1 MARILLLLI
10 IGFIIYLLFRGFVR
24 ANTRKDDG
32 PHAAATDRG
41 EDMVTC
47 TRCGV
52 NMPRSEAK
60 EQEGR
65 MVCANN
71 PQCR

>member
-10 IGFIIYLLFRGFVR
+10 IGFILYFLFRGFFR
-24 ANTRKDDG
+24 ANVKRDA
-32 PHAAATDRG
+32 PPPATTARG

-47 TRCGV
+47 AKCGV
-52 NMPRSEAK
+52 NLPRSDARD
-60 EQEGR
+60 EGGR
-65 MVCANN
+65 LVCAHN

>member
-10 IGFIIYLLFRGFVR
+10 IGFIIYLLFRGFIR
-24 ANTRKDDG
+24 ANTKKDE
-32 PHAAATDRG
+32 PPAATTERG

-47 TRCGV
+47 AKCGV

-71 PQCR
+71 PHCR

>member
-10 IGFIIYLLFRGFVR
+10 IGFILYLLFRGFVR
-24 ANTRKDDG
+24 VNTKKDE
-32 PHAAATDRG
+32 AAPATTDRG

-47 TRCGV
+47 AKCGV
-52 NMPRSEAK
+52 NMPRSEAR

-65 MVCANN
+65 MVCASN

>member
-10 IGFIIYLLFRGFVR
+10 IGFILYLLFRGFVR
-24 ANTRKDDG
+24 VNTKKDG
-32 PHAAATDRG
+32 EPPATSDRG

-47 TRCGV
+47 AKCGV

>member
-10 IGFIIYLLFRGFVR
+10 IGFIIYPLFRGFVR
-24 ANTRKDDG
+24 ANTRKDE
-32 PHAAATDRG
+32 ASAATTERG

-47 TRCGV
+47 ARCGV
-52 NMPRSEAK
+52 NMPRSEARA
-60 EQEGR
+60 QEGR

-71 PQCR
+71 PHCR

>member
-10 IGFIIYLLFRGFVR
+10 IGFIIYLLFRGFIR
-24 ANTRKDDG
+24 ANTKNYDND
-32 PHAAATDRG
+32 AATTERG

-47 TRCGV
+47 TKCGV
-52 NMPRSEAK
+52 NMPRSEAR

-71 PQCR
+71 PHCR

>member
-10 IGFIIYLLFRGFVR
+10 IGFILYLLFRGFVR
-24 ANTRKDDG
+24 VNTKKDEQ
-32 PHAAATDRG
+32 PPATTDRG

-47 TRCGV
+47 ARCGV

-60 EQEGR
+60 QEAGR

-71 PQCR
+71 AQCR